1 LSARPEQQHSGA
13 IGFDRSR
20 LRSGEVIAGV
30 AAVVLLASVF
40 LLPWYGLTGTI
51 APVAARLG
59 VSTSVNGWQSLTS
72 VRWLMLV
79 TILAALTLVYLQGT
93 RRAPAL
99 PASFSL
105 IVMLLGGLTALALIY
120 RVLINVPGT
129 SGVIDHRVGGLIGL
143 ISGCA
148 IAYGGYRSLRE
159 EGIAPRDEPAEIP
172 AVAPGSQPPS

>member
-1 LSARPEQQHSGA
+1 M
-13 IGFDRSR
+13 GFDRSR
-20 LRSGEVIAGV
+20 LRSGEAIAGV

-79 TILAALTLVYLQGT
+79 TIVAALTLVYLQGT
-93 RRAPAL
+93 RRSPAL

-129 SGVIDHRVGGLIGL
+129 SGVVEHRVGGFVGL

-159 EGIAPRDEPAEIP
+159 EGIAPQDEPAEIP
-172 AVAPGSQPPS
+172 TITPGPRGAS